1 MAAMDIKT
9 LQRYDA
15 PVPRYTSYP
24 TAPHFHPGVGA
35 ATYRA
40 WLGQIGGEETV
51 SLYLHVP
58 YCDKLCWY
66 CGCHTKVVR
75 QYAPIADYAALVRRE
90 AALVAEAIPSRPRVT
105 HVHWG
110 GGTPTM
116 LSAEDFARL
125 MAALRAGFRFD
136 PEAEVAVEIDPRV
149 LTEAKVA
156 ALADSGVTRAS
167 LGVQDLNPEVQ
178 EAVNRVQ
185 PYELVARAVD
195 WLRKAGIRGINF
207 DLMYGLPQQTVE
219 RVLDSVDQ
227 ALALGPDRVALF
239 GYAHVPWM
247 KTHQRLIDEQALP
260 DGEARWRQAEAAAA
274 RLVEAGYRRIG
285 LDHFARREDP
295 MTRALD
301 EGRLRRNFQGYTDD
315 PADVLL
321 GFGASSIGA
330 LPQGYVQN
338 AVPFKA
344 YGDAIRDGE
353 LAVTRGLQLDNDDRL
368 RRAVIERLMCDLE
381 VDLDEVAVGF
391 GAAGADF
398 AAELQALAAMERDG
412 LVEVT
417 GGTLRI
423 PEPARTLMRTV
434 CAVFD
439 RYLASGA
446 ARHSRAV

>member
-1 MAAMDIKT
+1 MDIKT

-24 TAPHFHPGVGA
+24 TAPHFHPGVSA
-35 ATYRA
+35 ATYRT
-40 WLGQIGGEETV
+40 WLGQIGDGETV

-90 AALVAEAIPSRPRVT
+90 AGLVAQAIPSRPRVT

-125 MAALRAGFRFD
+125 MAALLADFRFD
-136 PEAEVAVEIDPRV
+136 PKAEVAVEIDPRV
-149 LTEAKVA
+149 LTEEKAA

-219 RVLDSVDQ
+219 RVLSSVDQ
-227 ALALGPDRVALF
+227 ALTLRPDRVALF

-247 KTHQRLIDEQALP
+247 KTHQRLIDEEALP
-260 DGEARWRQAEAAAA
+260 DSEERWRQAEEAAA
-274 RLVEAGYRRIG
+274 RLVEGGYRRIG
-285 LDHFARREDP
+285 LDHFARPEDP

-315 PADVLL
+315 PAGVLL

-344 YGDAIRDGE
+344 YGAAIRDGE
-353 LAVTRGLQLDNDDRL
+353 LAVTRGLQLDDDDRL
-368 RRAVIERLMCDLE
+368 RRAVIEHLMCDLE
-381 VDLDEVAVGF
+381 VDLDEIAVGF
-391 GAAGADF
+391 GAAAADF
-398 AAELQALAAMERDG
+398 AAELEALAAMERDG

-423 PEPARTLMRTV
+423 PEPARPLMRTV